1 MRTQCFFVPTL
12 TTLSCPILSFRSVR
26 KATLLFLLFAV
37 IGALAL
43 ILYPLLLLGTP
54 TTFIC
59 NLRNWFSNGGLIM
72 ILGYVFSDSGA
83 FLASFCCHNK
93 TSFA

>member
-1 MRTQCFFVPTL
+1 
-12 TTLSCPILSFRSVR
+12 
-26 KATLLFLLFAV
+26 LFLLFAV

-72 ILGYVFSDSGA
+72 ILGYVFSDSSA
-83 FLASFCCHNK
+83 LLASFCCHNK